1 MPTTSIIQVMPAT
14 AQPIDMSIRMMAHI
28 MMKALLVV
36 KVDMVKAAKLAMALN
51 NIVMIVAL
59 SDSLLEVMA
68 MPDSNSYN
76 NSKEFKTAFCTEIH
90 MHITDQF
97 SNRSLVPGV
106 P

>member
-1 MPTTSIIQVMPAT
+1 MPTSSIIQVMPA
-14 AQPIDMSIRMMAHI
+14 AQPIDLSLIMMMAHNI
-28 MMKALLVV
+28 VMKPLVV
-36 KVDMVKAAKLAMALN
+36 KVDNVKTAKLVMALN
-51 NIVMIVAL
+51 NIVIVAL

-97 SNRSLVPGV
+97 SYRSLVPGV
-106 P
+106 S